1 MAGAAAGGAGSVS
14 SNTCYIES
22 AAGVGEGARTG
33 LASVVTGIGFLL
45 AVFLAPIVRLVP
57 SEAAA
62 PVLFF
67 VGYLMIMQVV
77 EVDWTDLENGI
88 PAFVTIVMMPFAY
101 SITAGI
107 GAGFL
112 LYVAIKV
119 FRGKIRQIHPLMA
132 VVAVMFLLYFAQG
145 LILRSVG

>member
-1 MAGAAAGGAGSVS
+1 M
-14 SNTCYIES
+14 
-22 AAGVGEGARTG
+22 
-33 LASVVTGIGFLL
+33 VTGIGFLL